1 MIGEVKR
8 CVKCASEWPA
18 SVQYF
23 YVRSAAPDGLDDRC
37 KACWRARRAEMRRE
51 LRQQMRG
58 GLPRR
63 A

>member
-37 KACWRARRAEMRRE
+37 KACWRARRAEMRWERK
-51 LRQQMRG
+51 LQFTT
-58 GLPRR
+58 GLPIR
-63 A
+63 